1 MPFEC
6 DMQAKRLARYQGEQ
20 RQKGLLGEQSSRLVA
35 RAEPPHAR
43 HPRLLARHAAVR
55 QQSTGA
61 LESFTGSDSW
71 LHLQS
76 SYSPPETNACSVG

>member
-6 DMQAKRLARYQGEQ
+6 DIQAKRLARYRGER

-55 QQSTGA
+55 QQSHRSARVIYWSRLPVTFA
-61 LESFTGSDSW
+61 VILFDS
-71 LHLQS
+71 
-76 SYSPPETNACSVG
+76 